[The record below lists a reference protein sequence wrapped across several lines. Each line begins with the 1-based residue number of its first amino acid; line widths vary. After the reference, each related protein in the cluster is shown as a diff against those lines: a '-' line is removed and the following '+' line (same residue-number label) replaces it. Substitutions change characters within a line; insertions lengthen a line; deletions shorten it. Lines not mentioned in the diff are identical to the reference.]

1 MLCVCNLYY
10 LEEQLVVNS
19 CSAPADRGV
28 RPSCGGEGG
37 GDRLPTPRKSYALP
51 FRPWV
56 RFHHM

>member
-10 LEEQLVVNS
+10 LEEQLVVNF
-19 CSAPADRGV
+19 CSAPADRVAAARDGATAV
-28 RPSCGGEGG
+28 
-37 GDRLPTPRKSYALP
+37 PTPRKSYALP